1 MDSVESLEWLCRDAC
16 TKGAPKNQIAAL
28 ILALN
33 PAFQKDAKATK
44 DKVGGPIYELVTAI
58 NLTLKGVSIGNYQL
72 KDPKG
77 TGDAYYTKSGVD
89 RVRQL
94 KWAAGS
100 GKTVLRDNLSSAL
113 SQLAG
118 TTPLNPEYAPANS
131 IAIADVVLTNPPQD
145 VRDTFSSE
153 EKMSKYLK
161 EMVENAHKPG
171 PGKKEKEK
179 VTKPGETA
187 KEKVIEEP
195 KESRLGKTSK
205 VSVRITMITGD
216 NGKNITYCVDF
227 TSGVATVRA
236 AKTKSCN
243 KIVVAEALTEL
254 FAKDVETHGKDQ
266 VKQAVLKLSQ
276 GVASW

>member
-1 MDSVESLEWLCRDAC
+1 
-16 TKGAPKNQIAAL
+16 
-28 ILALN
+28 
-33 PAFQKDAKATK
+33 KATK

-171 PGKKEKEK
+171 PGKKEK
-179 VTKPGETA
+179 VTKSGETA

-195 KESRLGKTSK
+195 KESRL
-205 VSVRITMITGD
+205 
-216 NGKNITYCVDF
+216 
-227 TSGVATVRA
+227 
-236 AKTKSCN
+236 
-243 KIVVAEALTEL
+243 
-254 FAKDVETHGKDQ
+254 
-266 VKQAVLKLSQ
+266 
-276 GVASW
+276 